1 MAIIAASILDADF
14 SRLENEVTRVA
25 DAGVDAFSLDVIDGH
40 FAPRVTFGEDVVA
53 QVRSWVGLP
62 IEVHLMVD
70 RPENWVQGMC
80 DAGADMVLFHV
91 EATDQAEEVIAVVRS
106 EGRRVGV
113 AIKEETPLAE
123 LSDELLSAVDLVNL
137 LSVPIGF
144 GGSPSAPDTFSRIRD
159 LRGRSI
165 AAGLDFAIEV
175 DGGVKP
181 ENADRYVDAGA
192 DMLTVGTGIY
202 HAPDAAKAVA
212 QLRESTSGAMDAVS
226 HERLAAFLSMPSSQ
240 PSRQV

>member
-165 AAGLDFAIEV
+165 AGGLGFAIEV

-212 QLRESTSGAMDAVS
+212 QLRESTSGAMDGVS
-226 HERLAAFLSMPSSQ
+226 RERLAGFLSVPSSQ
-240 PSRQV
+240 PSRQA